1 MDKKTQVSTF
11 LIAIILFIVA
21 LVLLVIFIYFYFKGG
36 VNLFNNIPQTNG
48 TNVVNNINSNNYGS
62 G

>member
-1 MDKKTQVSTF
+1 MDKRTQLDTF

-21 LVLLVIFIYFYFKGG
+21 LVLLVIFMYFYFKGG

-48 TNVVNNINSNNYGS
+48 TNVVNSINSNNYG
-62 G
+62 

>member
-21 LVLLVIFIYFYFKGG
+21 LVLLVIFMYFYFKGG
-36 VNLFNNIPQTNG
+36 VKLFNSIPQTNG
-48 TNVVNNINSNNYGS
+48 TNVVNSINSNNYGW
-62 G
+62 

>member
-21 LVLLVIFIYFYFKGG
+21 LVLLVIFMYFYFKGG

-48 TNVVNNINSNNYGS
+48 TIVVNNINSNNYGS